1 MYDDLYPEAAQTA
14 LDAKAARPPEPK
26 QTPRFSLWGTT
37 AAVPKGVAAGAA
49 QATGSAADVLG
60 AFGSVL
66 AATDA
71 HPGGMFS
78 TNTPTKLS
86 GLIIGTEEDRA
97 RQKLLSNGPDYM
109 SEGGRSFR
117 NVAKDY
123 TPDPLTT
130 HAAERI
136 VFDFSRVASKAVT
149 AAITMGGIPGA
160 IVTGLEEGFTVSDQ
174 LAQEGV
180 DLDTRSAVGAV
191 TAVTNALSFGLP
203 VAGKTA
209 VQTGVLALTGGPLS
223 FMAQNAATRKILQDA
238 DYSKLADQYD
248 PFDPLGLA
256 LSTVIPLGF
265 GALAMRGVKAKG
277 PMPDGSP
284 PPDVPPL
291 KAPDDLVD
299 AARVT
304 LLRENMDATNPKP
317 GDLEAA
323 DAHNKAYKQAMEQ
336 QAAGE
341 RVSVADIA
349 PKIDDAQPAKVDAVT
364 NQNDVVGNQGGR
376 SADDILPGALAPVDR
391 VKKAARDVYDTF
403 KKRTGADGDA
413 ARFEVEDNSTP
424 VPFRAGAAEQELENL
439 GWDIGDRMAAYAS
452 NDASHYIT
460 ARKLVASDAE
470 YGDEYVTA
478 KIRISNHG
486 NTTKAHDHPDVNI
499 APGEDIVW
507 DIEEKLNQK
516 ITDEGYELPVSAPS
530 DKRAAGQKIRES
542 DATETTATPEA
553 VDAARTSLLRESV
566 DNSNPLPKDLA
577 AAQPHAD
584 AHAKAIDQMASG
596 ERVNVADVLPENV
609 AVKATEDMAARIEEF
624 TTAARDSGLMPA
636 ARGEVALLDF
646 PPLSSA
652 DSLPPGTWVQ
662 LPYPDMRG
670 RPVAQIREVGVND
683 LYLPELDASGK
694 LQPEKRSYLDPYT
707 QRALDGEKPPA
718 ITVVEM
724 EDGRLRVVDGHRR
737 VMAARAAGASDIRA
751 VVSPLIETADGKVP
765 LTFEIAPPGTFAP
778 RSGSLT
784 DPLPAKP
791 IAGAKEA
798 APKQAGAPDY
808 AQNIDLIEAQRIRAV
823 ADKMRAKNPGVAA
836 KYDDMALAH
845 ELKAERDT
853 RMAEGQGEKASYH
866 EKEATRLAL
875 ENPDVMVMVEGMD
888 APKPLSEV
896 MAMIKKDLADDIEDS
911 NLIQVAAECFIS
923 TGAGGT

>member
-49 QATGSAADVLG
+49 QAAGSTADVLG

-66 AATDA
+66 GTEGSA
-71 HPGGMFS
+71 GGMFS
-78 TNTPTKLS
+78 LPTP
-86 GLIIGTEEDRA
+86 EEDKQQREATEKLRA
-97 RQKLLSNGPDYM
+97 NGPDYM

-136 VFDFSRVASKAVT
+136 VFDFSRVASKAIT
-149 AAITMGGIPGA
+149 AAATMGGIPGA
-160 IVTGLEEGFTVSDQ
+160 VVAGAEEGFTVSDQ
-174 LAQEGV
+174 LAQDGV
-180 DLDTRSAVGAV
+180 DLGTRSAVGAV
-191 TAVTNALSFGLP
+191 TAATNALSFGLP

-265 GALAMRGVKAKG
+265 GAMAMRGARQKG
-277 PMPDGSP
+277 AAPLEDSASPAPILTVEKPTANPVGKNGFISAPNGYEVRVGQHTAGSNVLDP
-284 PPDVPPL
+284 EADAGAFIYEVRKGSDDANPLAMVLNKEGKLVSIIKVFGGDDKSNGTAWVPPS
-291 KAPDDLVD
+291 KSD
-299 AARVT
+299 AAEVLT
-304 LLRENMDATNPKP
+304 LL
-317 GDLEAA
+317 
-323 DAHNKAYKQAMEQ
+323 Q
-336 QAAGE
+336 E
-341 RVSVADIA
+341 RAQTEIGSSERQGIDKKIKDI
-349 PKIDDAQPAKVDAVT
+349 
-364 NQNDVVGNQGGR
+364 VVGP
-376 SADDILPGALAPVDR
+376 S
-391 VKKAARDVYDTF
+391 
-403 KKRTGADGDA
+403 
-413 ARFEVEDNSTP
+413 E
-424 VPFRAGAAEQELENL
+424 
-439 GWDIGDRMAAYAS
+439 
-452 NDASHYIT
+452 
-460 ARKLVASDAE
+460 
-470 YGDEYVTA
+470 
-478 KIRISNHG
+478 
-486 NTTKAHDHPDVNI
+486 
-499 APGEDIVW
+499 
-507 DIEEKLNQK
+507 
-516 ITDEGYELPVSAPS
+516 SAPTAIKPIA
-530 DKRAAGQKIRES
+530 D
-542 DATETTATPEA
+542 ET

-596 ERVNVADVLPENV
+596 ERVNVSDVIPEP
-609 AVKATEDMAARIEEF
+609 AAAKASADMAARIEPIGKEMARINLMKF
-624 TTAARDSGLMPA
+624 MEDSKVMTPDGEPLVVYHGTTADFSAFKPGGNQSNAGDGIYLGSAEHANVYASGV
-636 ARGEVALLDF
+636 RGEGANVMPVYAAIKR
-646 PPLSSA
+646 PLVVYEKSVNA
-652 DSLPPGTWVQ
+652 PLEQIAKQHPDIFGGKNPYDDMTPTEATAAMKAAGYDGVIHYEGVPG
-662 LPYPDMRG
+662 G
-670 RPVAQIREVGVND
+670 
-683 LYLPELDASGK
+683 DASVY
-694 LQPEKRSYLDPYT
+694 QYVAFDPK
-707 QRALDGEKPPA
+707 QIKSAVGNS
-718 ITVVEM
+718 
-724 EDGRLRVVDGHRR
+724 GRFDPKS
-737 VMAARAAGASDIRA
+737 A
-751 VVSPLIETADGKVP
+751 
-765 LTFEIAPPGTFAP
+765 
-778 RSGSLT
+778 SLT

-791 IAGAKEA
+791 IAGAKES

>member
-14 LDAKAARPPEPK
+14 LDAKASRPPEPK

-49 QATGSAADVLG
+49 QAAGSTADVLG

-66 AATDA
+66 GTEGSA
-71 HPGGMFS
+71 GGMFS
-78 TNTPTKLS
+78 LPTPEEEKQQREATEKL
-86 GLIIGTEEDRA
+86 RA
-97 RQKLLSNGPDYM
+97 NGPDYM

-130 HAAERI
+130 HASERM
-136 VFDFSRVASKAVT
+136 VFDFARVASKAIT
-149 AAITMGGIPGA
+149 AAATMGGIPGA
-160 IVTGLEEGFTVSDQ
+160 VVAGAEEGFTVSDQ

-180 DLDTRSAVGAV
+180 DLGTRSAVGAV
-191 TAVTNALSFGLP
+191 TAATNALSFGLP

-248 PFDPLGLA
+248 PFDPMGLGLSFVVPWA
-256 LSTVIPLGF
+256 V
-265 GALAMRGVKAKG
+265 GALAMRGARQKG
-277 PMPDGSP
+277 AAPLEDSASPAPILTVEKPTANPVGKNGFISAPNGYEVRVGQHTAGSNVLDP
-284 PPDVPPL
+284 EADAGAFIYEVRKGSDDANPLAMVLNKEGKLVSITKVLGGDDKSNGTAWVPPS
-291 KAPDDLVD
+291 KSD
-299 AARVT
+299 AAEVLT
-304 LLRENMDATNPKP
+304 LL
-317 GDLEAA
+317 
-323 DAHNKAYKQAMEQ
+323 Q
-336 QAAGE
+336 E
-341 RVSVADIA
+341 RAQTEIGSSERQGIDKKIKDI
-349 PKIDDAQPAKVDAVT
+349 
-364 NQNDVVGNQGGR
+364 VVGP
-376 SADDILPGALAPVDR
+376 S
-391 VKKAARDVYDTF
+391 
-403 KKRTGADGDA
+403 
-413 ARFEVEDNSTP
+413 E
-424 VPFRAGAAEQELENL
+424 
-439 GWDIGDRMAAYAS
+439 
-452 NDASHYIT
+452 
-460 ARKLVASDAE
+460 
-470 YGDEYVTA
+470 
-478 KIRISNHG
+478 
-486 NTTKAHDHPDVNI
+486 
-499 APGEDIVW
+499 
-507 DIEEKLNQK
+507 
-516 ITDEGYELPVSAPS
+516 SAPTAIKPIA
-530 DKRAAGQKIRES
+530 D
-542 DATETTATPEA
+542 ET

-566 DNSNPLPKDLA
+566 DNSNPLPKDLS

-609 AVKATEDMAARIEEF
+609 AMKASEDMAARVEPIRKELANANLMDFMAESKVVTPDGEPLVVYHGTRSSFDQFGNDMLGTATGADSTKLGHFF
-624 TTAARDSGLMPA
+624 TDTVSGDPRGYMASGADVYAADRQGSYEGGGNIVPAYLNLTNPKTLTSADMVRAHIDKDALKMRQEAVAAGHDGFVYRDGKENWYIAFDPKQIKSALGNSGLF
-636 ARGEVALLDF
+636 D
-646 PPLSSA
+646 
-652 DSLPPGTWVQ
+652 
-662 LPYPDMRG
+662 
-670 RPVAQIREVGVND
+670 
-683 LYLPELDASGK
+683 
-694 LQPEKRSYLDPYT
+694 
-707 QRALDGEKPPA
+707 
-718 ITVVEM
+718 
-724 EDGRLRVVDGHRR
+724 
-737 VMAARAAGASDIRA
+737 
-751 VVSPLIETADGKVP
+751 
-765 LTFEIAPPGTFAP
+765 P

-808 AQNIDLIEAQRIRAV
+808 AQNIDLVEAQRIRAV

-845 ELKAERDT
+845 ELKAERDI

>member
-14 LDAKAARPPEPK
+14 LEAKVSRPLEPK
-26 QTPRFSLWGTT
+26 QSPRFSLWGTT

-49 QATGSAADVLG
+49 QATGSAADILG

-66 AATDA
+66 GTEGSA
-71 HPGGMFS
+71 GGMFS
-78 TNTPTKLS
+78 LPTP
-86 GLIIGTEEDRA
+86 EEDKQQREATEKLRA
-97 RQKLLSNGPDYM
+97 NGPDYM

-149 AAITMGGIPGA
+149 AAITMGGVPGA

-180 DLDTRSAVGAV
+180 DLGTRSAVGAV
-191 TAVTNALSFGLP
+191 TAATNALSFGLP

-256 LSTVIPLGF
+256 LSTGLTVIPLGF
-265 GALAMRGVKAKG
+265 GAMAMRG
-277 PMPDGSP
+277 
-284 PPDVPPL
+284 
-291 KAPDDLVD
+291 
-299 AARVT
+299 AA
-304 LLRENMDATNPKP
+304 
-317 GDLEAA
+317 
-323 DAHNKAYKQAMEQ
+323 
-336 QAAGE
+336 
-341 RVSVADIA
+341 
-349 PKIDDAQPAKVDAVT
+349 
-364 NQNDVVGNQGGR
+364 
-376 SADDILPGALAPVDR
+376 
-391 VKKAARDVYDTF
+391 
-403 KKRTGADGDA
+403 
-413 ARFEVEDNSTP
+413 
-424 VPFRAGAAEQELENL
+424 
-439 GWDIGDRMAAYAS
+439 
-452 NDASHYIT
+452 
-460 ARKLVASDAE
+460 
-470 YGDEYVTA
+470 
-478 KIRISNHG
+478 
-486 NTTKAHDHPDVNI
+486 
-499 APGEDIVW
+499 
-507 DIEEKLNQK
+507 
-516 ITDEGYELPVSAPS
+516 
-530 DKRAAGQKIRES
+530 KRAAGQKIRES
-542 DATETTATPEA
+542 DATETVASDGAPDVREITVYHGTETSFDNFESGMFTSNRSRAENYAMGGAKRVIEARLDIQNPMPWADAFGKTPEEIKA
-553 VDAARTSLLRESV
+553 AGFDGTVQWGANGEVVRAVVVDPAQVKKVSSPETVDAARTSLLRESV

-596 ERVNVADVLPENV
+596 ERVSVADVLPENV
-609 AVKATEDMAARIEEF
+609 AMKATEDMAARVEPIRKELAKANLMDFMGESKVVTPEGEPLVVYHGTRSSFDQFGNDKLGTATGADSTKLGHFF
-624 TTAARDSGLMPA
+624 TDTVSGDPRGYMASGADVYAADRQGSYEGGGNIVPAYLNLTNPKTLTSADMVRAHIDKDALKMRQEAVAAGHDGFVYRDGKENWYIAFDPKQIKSALGNSGLF
-636 ARGEVALLDF
+636 D
-646 PPLSSA
+646 
-652 DSLPPGTWVQ
+652 
-662 LPYPDMRG
+662 
-670 RPVAQIREVGVND
+670 
-683 LYLPELDASGK
+683 
-694 LQPEKRSYLDPYT
+694 
-707 QRALDGEKPPA
+707 
-718 ITVVEM
+718 
-724 EDGRLRVVDGHRR
+724 
-737 VMAARAAGASDIRA
+737 
-751 VVSPLIETADGKVP
+751 
-765 LTFEIAPPGTFAP
+765 P

-791 IAGAKEA
+791 IAGAKES

>member
-49 QATGSAADVLG
+49 QAAGSTADVLG

-66 AATDA
+66 GTEGSA
-71 HPGGMFS
+71 GGMFS
-78 TNTPTKLS
+78 LPTP
-86 GLIIGTEEDRA
+86 EEDKQQREATEKLRA
-97 RQKLLSNGPDYM
+97 NGPDYM

-149 AAITMGGIPGA
+149 GAITMGGVPGA

-180 DLDTRSAVGAV
+180 DPVTRTKVGVV
-191 TAVTNALSFGLP
+191 TAVTNAVSFALP
-203 VAGKTA
+203 VAGGTVAKTTA
-209 VQTGVLALTGGPLS
+209 LALTGGPLS
-223 FMAQNAATRKILQDA
+223 FMTQNAATRKILQDA

-265 GALAMRGVKAKG
+265 GAMAMRG
-277 PMPDGSP
+277 
-284 PPDVPPL
+284 
-291 KAPDDLVD
+291 
-299 AARVT
+299 AA
-304 LLRENMDATNPKP
+304 
-317 GDLEAA
+317 
-323 DAHNKAYKQAMEQ
+323 
-336 QAAGE
+336 
-341 RVSVADIA
+341 
-349 PKIDDAQPAKVDAVT
+349 
-364 NQNDVVGNQGGR
+364 
-376 SADDILPGALAPVDR
+376 
-391 VKKAARDVYDTF
+391 
-403 KKRTGADGDA
+403 
-413 ARFEVEDNSTP
+413 
-424 VPFRAGAAEQELENL
+424 
-439 GWDIGDRMAAYAS
+439 
-452 NDASHYIT
+452 
-460 ARKLVASDAE
+460 
-470 YGDEYVTA
+470 
-478 KIRISNHG
+478 
-486 NTTKAHDHPDVNI
+486 
-499 APGEDIVW
+499 
-507 DIEEKLNQK
+507 
-516 ITDEGYELPVSAPS
+516 
-530 DKRAAGQKIRES
+530 KRAAGQKIRES
-542 DATETTATPEA
+542 DATETVATPEA

-566 DNSNPLPKDLA
+566 DNTNPLPKDLS

-609 AVKATEDMAARIEEF
+609 AMKASEDMAARVEPIRKELAKANLMDFMAESKVVTPEGEPLVVYHGTRSSFDQFGNDKLGTATGADSTKLGHFF
-624 TTAARDSGLMPA
+624 TDTVSGDPRGYMASGADVYAADRQGSYEGGGNIVPAYLNLTNPKTLTSADMVRAHIDKDALKMRQEAVAAGHDGFVYRDGKENWYIAFDPKQIKSALGNSGLF
-636 ARGEVALLDF
+636 D
-646 PPLSSA
+646 
-652 DSLPPGTWVQ
+652 
-662 LPYPDMRG
+662 
-670 RPVAQIREVGVND
+670 
-683 LYLPELDASGK
+683 
-694 LQPEKRSYLDPYT
+694 
-707 QRALDGEKPPA
+707 
-718 ITVVEM
+718 
-724 EDGRLRVVDGHRR
+724 
-737 VMAARAAGASDIRA
+737 
-751 VVSPLIETADGKVP
+751 
-765 LTFEIAPPGTFAP
+765 P